1 MSYVAVAVVLGGLIA
16 IHEFGHLLAA
26 KICKIPV
33 QRFSIGFGPR
43 LVSVRRDGTEY
54 WVSVVPLGGYVLPAL
69 DEEELQDL
77 PLHRSVVF
85 ALGGP
90 VANLLLAYVGLVVLG
105 LLQEGTSLLGATF
118 LAAMEL
124 AAQVRSMGQA
134 LTVLFTGPADIMGV
148 VGIVA
153 IGGSRFGSSLSS
165 LVTFAV
171 VISLNL
177 AVFNLL
183 PIPPLDGGRIVL
195 ASLAKL
201 YRPLRRAQAALTLA
215 GWVVML
221 ALMAYATYRDVGRIA
236 AGLIS

>member
-1 MSYVAVAVVLGGLIA
+1 
-16 IHEFGHLLAA
+16 
-26 KICKIPV
+26 
-33 QRFSIGFGPR
+33 
-43 LVSVRRDGTEY
+43 
-54 WVSVVPLGGYVLPAL
+54 
-69 DEEELQDL
+69 
-77 PLHRSVVF
+77 
-85 ALGGP
+85 
-90 VANLLLAYVGLVVLG
+90 
-105 LLQEGTSLLGATF
+105 
-118 LAAMEL
+118 
-124 AAQVRSMGQA
+124 
-134 LTVLFTGPADIMGV
+134 
-148 VGIVA
+148 
-153 IGGSRFGSSLSS
+153 
-165 LVTFAV
+165 VTFAV